1 MTYITPSRAGSAS
14 GIGRVSTDAAGP
26 QRPQQE
32 DIRTNPSRGSDSA
45 ELSPV
50 SRYLSELKAGPAVRT
65 DLVARVKSEI
75 ENGTY
80 ETDAKFE
87 AVLDDVAEDI
97 SFEF

>member
-14 GIGRVSTDAAGP
+14 SIGRVRADASGT

-50 SRYLSELKAGPAVRT
+50 SRYLSELKAGPAVRAE
-65 DLVARVKSEI
+65 LVSRVKEEI
-75 ENGTY
+75 AGGNY
-80 ETDAKFE
+80 ETEAKFE

-97 SFEF
+97 AFEL

>member
-14 GIGRVSTDAAGP
+14 DIGRVRAGSADA

-50 SRYLSELKAGPAVRT
+50 SRYLSELKAGPAVRA
-65 DLVARVKSEI
+65 DLVARVKEQI

-80 ETDAKFE
+80 ETDAKFDSI
-87 AVLDDVAEDI
+87 LDDVAEDI
-97 SFEF
+97 SFEL

>member
-1 MTYITPSRAGSAS
+1 MTYITPSRAGSAA
-14 GIGRVSTDAAGP
+14 GIGRVRADASGT

-75 ENGTY
+75 ANGSY

-87 AVLDDVAEDI
+87 AILDDVAEDI
-97 SFEF
+97 SFDL